1 MLFVYNL
8 GFLFSDLIVVLKQK
22 MPFNS
27 HTASLAGK
35 KLKRVKSKI
44 APNIQ
49 DRLDLLAAE
58 NLDYLLGHIDELNN
72 SEHIKLTQLVLYYTL
87 PKHGTRPAEPLP
99 GHEDLPLFVEDV

>member
-1 MLFVYNL
+1 
-8 GFLFSDLIVVLKQK
+8 

-35 KLKRVKSKI
+35 KSKRGKSKLT
-44 APNIQ
+44 PDIQ

-58 NLDYLLGHIDELNN
+58 NLDYLLSHLDKLNN
-72 SEHIKLTQLVLYYTL
+72 TERIKLTQLLLAYTA
-87 PKHGTRPAEPLP
+87 PKYGTRPPEPLP